1 MMPSLQRMLPGGLN
15 LAGWQSGKS
24 FLATMS
30 WTQSDP
36 THFPLRLLYS
46 EGLGLSRT
54 DADAVL
60 NLLNFDVD

>member
-1 MMPSLQRMLPGGLN
+1 MPSLQRMLPGGLN

-36 THFPLRLLYS
+36 KYLPLRLLYS
-46 EGLGLSRT
+46 KGSGLST

-60 NLLNFDVD
+60 SLMFFMLIT

>member
-1 MMPSLQRMLPGGLN
+1 MLAGGLN

-24 FLATMS
+24 FPATMS

-36 THFPLRLLYS
+36 LYLPLRLLYS
-46 EGLGLSRT
+46 KVSGLST

-60 NLLNFDVD
+60 NLMIFMLIT